1 MEKIRKV
8 GVIGGGLMGS
18 GIAQVCAAAGFPTT
32 VREVSAD
39 LCAKSRQSIEKTLA
53 KGIERGKITADERD
67 RTLANLR
74 FATELEQ
81 LAEADVFI
89 EAVVE
94 DLSVKNTLW
103 SDLNELA
110 RPDAIFASNT
120 SSLTII
126 AMATASGRADRMLG
140 LHFFNPVP
148 LMKLVEVVR
157 TITTSEETERLAMD
171 FVRALGKEPIRA
183 KDSSGFVV
191 NLLLIP
197 YMLDAINA
205 LESGVASVE
214 DIDKGMQLGAGYPMG
229 PFTLLD
235 FVGLDT
241 AYKIA
246 EIMFAEYRE
255 KRYAPPPLLKR
266 MVLAGMLGKKSGK
279 GFYDYSSNPPRV
291 SALGLWAAPTSAA
304 IFARTSLRA
313 PCTRRQRESVGRF
326 RRPSPFR
333 ST

>member
-1 MEKIRKV
+1 VSEIRSV
-8 GVIGGGLMGS
+8 AVLGGGLMGS
-18 GIAQVCAAAGFPTT
+18 GIAQVSAAAGFPTV
-32 VREVSAD
+32 VREVSD
-39 LCAKSRQSIEKTLA
+39 QLCAKARQSIEKSLA
-53 KGIERGKITADERD
+53 KGIERGKTTEAERD
-67 RTLANLR
+67 TTLENLR
-74 FATELEQ
+74 FGTSLDDLSESDL
-81 LAEADVFI
+81 FI

-94 DLSVKNTLW
+94 DLEVKNALW
-103 SDLNELA
+103 GELNVIA
-110 RPDAIFASNT
+110 KPDAIFASNT

-126 AMATASGRADRMLG
+126 AMAAASGRPDRMLG

-157 TITTSEETERLAMD
+157 TITTSEDTERRAFQ
-171 FVRALGKEPIRA
+171 FVKTLGKEPIRA

-191 NLLLIP
+191 NRLLIP

-246 EIMFAEYRE
+246 EIMFTEYRD

-279 GFYDYSSNPPRV
+279 GFYDYSVNPPRV
-291 SALGLWAAPTSAA
+291 STLGL
-304 IFARTSLRA
+304 
-313 PCTRRQRESVGRF
+313 
-326 RRPSPFR
+326 
-333 ST
+333 

>member
-32 VREVSAD
+32 VREVSAE
-39 LCAKSRQSIEKTLA
+39 LGAKSRQSIEKTLA
-53 KGIERGKITADERD
+53 KGMERGKVTAQERD
-67 RTLANLR
+67 TTLANLR
-74 FATELEQ
+74 FVTDLGEM
-81 LAEADVFI
+81 ADADLFI

-94 DLSVKNTLW
+94 DLSVKNSRW
-103 SDLNELA
+103 SELNKIGGAE
-110 RPDAIFASNT
+110 AIFASNT

-126 AMATASGRADRMLG
+126 AMAAASGRPDRMLG

-148 LMKLVEVVR
+148 VMKLAEVVR
-157 TITTSEETERLAMD
+157 TITTSEKTEASVLD
-171 FVRALGKEPIRA
+171 FVRAVGKEPIRA
-183 KDSSGFVV
+183 RDSSGFIV

-205 LESGVASVE
+205 LESNVGSVE
-214 DIDKGMQLGAGYPMG
+214 DIDKGMQLGAGHPMG

-241 AYKIA
+241 ASKIA
-246 EIMFAEYRE
+246 EIMFTEYRD

-279 GFYDYSSNPPRV
+279 GFYDYSQNPPRPN
-291 SALGLWAAPTSAA
+291 SLGL
-304 IFARTSLRA
+304 
-313 PCTRRQRESVGRF
+313 
-326 RRPSPFR
+326 
-333 ST
+333 

>member
-1 MEKIRKV
+1 MQEIKKV
-8 GVIGGGLMGS
+8 GVLGGGLMGS
-18 GIAQVCAAAGFPTT
+18 GIAQVSAAAGFPTT
-32 VREVSAD
+32 VREVSDA
-39 LCAKSRQSIEKTLA
+39 LCAKARQSIEKSLA
-53 KGIERGKITADERD
+53 KGIERGKTTEAERD
-67 RTLANLR
+67 STLQKLR
-74 FATELEQ
+74 FVTDLKEL
-81 LAEADVFI
+81 ADCDLFI

-94 DLSVKNTLW
+94 DLAVKNALW
-103 SDLNELA
+103 SQLNGIA

-126 AMATASGRADRMLG
+126 AMATASGRPDRMLG

-148 LMKLVEVVR
+148 SMKLVEVVR
-157 TITTSEETERLAMD
+157 TITTSEETEQRAIE
-171 FVRALGKEPIRA
+171 FVRELGKEPIRA

-205 LESGVASVE
+205 LESSVASVE
-214 DIDKGMQLGAGYPMG
+214 DIDKGMQLGAGHPMG

-246 EIMFAEYRE
+246 EIMFAEYRDQ
-255 KRYAPPPLLKR
+255 RYAPPPLLKR

-279 GFYDYSSNPPRV
+279 GFYDYSVNPPRV
-291 SALGLWAAPTSAA
+291 SSLGL
-304 IFARTSLRA
+304 
-313 PCTRRQRESVGRF
+313 
-326 RRPSPFR
+326 
-333 ST
+333 

>member
-1 MEKIRKV
+1 MKNIRSV
-8 GVIGGGLMGS
+8 GLVGGGLMGS
-18 GIAQVCAAAGFPTT
+18 GIAQVCAAAGFPTV
-32 VREVSAD
+32 VREVSDA
-39 LCAKSRQSIEKTLA
+39 LCDKSRKSIERVLA
-53 KGIERGKITADERD
+53 KGIERGKVTEAQRD
-67 RTLANLR
+67 STLKNLR
-74 FATELEQ
+74 FATAVEK
-81 LAEADVFI
+81 LAEADLII

-94 DLSVKNTLW
+94 DLDVKNALW
-103 SDLNELA
+103 SELNSIA

-126 AMATASGRADRMLG
+126 AMAAASGRSDRMLG

-157 TITTSEETERLAMD
+157 TITTSEETENRVLD

-205 LESGVASVE
+205 LESNVASVE
-214 DIDKGMQLGAGYPMG
+214 DIDQGMQLGAGHPMG

-266 MVLAGMLGKKSGK
+266 MVMAGMLGKKSGK
-279 GFYDYSSNPPRV
+279 GFYDYSTDPPSV
-291 SALGLWAAPTSAA
+291 SSLGL
-304 IFARTSLRA
+304 
-313 PCTRRQRESVGRF
+313 
-326 RRPSPFR
+326 
-333 ST
+333 

>member
-1 MEKIRKV
+1 MKKIGKV

-18 GIAQVCAAAGFPTT
+18 GIAQVSAAAGFPTA
-32 VREVSAD
+32 VREISED

-53 KGIERGKITADERD
+53 KGIERGKVTAGERD
-67 RTLANLR
+67 TTLGNLR
-74 FATELEQ
+74 FVTRLE
-81 LAEADVFI
+81 EMADSDLFI

-94 DLSVKNTLW
+94 DLDTKNSLW
-103 SDLNELA
+103 AQIDRIA
-110 RPDAIFASNT
+110 QPDAIFASNT

-126 AMATASGRADRMLG
+126 AMATASGRPDRMLG

-157 TITTSEETERLAMD
+157 TITTSDETEQRAME

-205 LESGVASVE
+205 VEANVASVE
-214 DIDKGMQLGAGYPMG
+214 DIDKGMQLGAGHPMG

-241 AYKIA
+241 VYKIA
-246 EIMFAEYRE
+246 EIMFAEYRDR
-255 KRYAPPPLLKR
+255 RYAPPPLLKR
-266 MVLAGMLGKKSGK
+266 MVLAGMLGRKSGK
-279 GFYDYSSNPPRV
+279 GFYDYASNPPRV
-291 SALGLWAAPTSAA
+291 SSLGL
-304 IFARTSLRA
+304 
-313 PCTRRQRESVGRF
+313 
-326 RRPSPFR
+326 
-333 ST
+333 